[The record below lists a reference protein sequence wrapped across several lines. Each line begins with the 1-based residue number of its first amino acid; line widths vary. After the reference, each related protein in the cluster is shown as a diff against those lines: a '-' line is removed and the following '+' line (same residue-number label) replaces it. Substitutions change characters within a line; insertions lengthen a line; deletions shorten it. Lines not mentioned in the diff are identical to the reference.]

1 MNTARIRNV
10 ECYSEDDLVWLNDNW
25 GKYNTEKMP
34 KAVSRTA
41 VRTGPESIMHIAIC
55 SSEEESNAAN
65 VIAKEF
71 LASAKNRIKENITF
85 HGKVMGA

>member
-1 MNTARIRNV
+1 MNIARTRNV

-25 GKYNTEKMP
+25 GKYNTKKMP

-41 VRTGPESIMHIAIC
+41 VRTRLESIMHIAIYNI
-55 SSEEESNAAN
+55 EEESDAAN

-71 LASAKNRIKENITF
+71 LASAKNRIKEYISF
-85 HGKVMGA
+85 HGKVMGE

>member
-1 MNTARIRNV
+1 MNIARIRNV
-10 ECYSEDDLVWLNDNW
+10 ECYSEDDLVSLNDNW

-41 VRTGPESIMHIAIC
+41 VRTGPESIMHIAIYN
-55 SSEEESNAAN
+55 SEEECDAAN

-71 LASAKNRIKENITF
+71 LASGKNRIKEYISF
-85 HGKVMGA
+85 HGEVMGE

>member
-1 MNTARIRNV
+1 MDIARIRNV

-25 GKYNTEKMP
+25 GKYNTKKMP

-41 VRTGPESIMHIAIC
+41 VRTGLESIMHIAIYN
-55 SSEEESNAAN
+55 SEEESDAAN

-71 LASAKNRIKENITF
+71 LASAKNRIKEYISF
-85 HGKVMGA
+85 HGKVMGE